1 MPREDHPALFDDLG
15 TVFYVSKRLYSL
27 SIVSLVVALLSLVPV
42 YNGNKEPVAL
52 TPFVTT
58 TAPQRTTPGQ
68 DQSNEP
74 GKSEGQAS
82 GVKWYGDTKEPSPEL
97 AAIRQW
103 CADKAVV
110 DSECSFEYFT
120 DKLTSASDPRAAI
133 KATIAEISALKLKDD
148 LFIPE
153 CHHAFHAVG
162 QAAPRL
168 IGVIESLRAT
178 PDVECQGGMVHGVVQ
193 TWSQEASD
201 EEVERDYATL
211 CNEYATGNVRSFCAH
226 GIGHAIAVHFP
237 DDVLKTTMMCDKMY
251 EYDTAEGCVT
261 GTVMEFG
268 GSDFV
273 TVAISRSLGKTR
285 AKDSVTEEQ
294 RMTLCQ
300 SLPERLQDACSEKVF
315 QLFRDL
321 MPEPEKLMK
330 LCDALNVK
338 SSVPM
343 RENCGYSIG
352 EVAVSAKG
360 LVTIMD
366 EDAKITDYYTPC
378 TKIPS
383 DLADICTKGFIES
396 LMRDVPLNNNRVYK
410 NPCRALPVSVSKAC
424 EAANESA
431 KGSREAA

>member
-1 MPREDHPALFDDLG
+1 M
-15 TVFYVSKRLYSL
+15 
-27 SIVSLVVALLSLVPV
+27 
-42 YNGNKEPVAL
+42 
-52 TPFVTT
+52 
-58 TAPQRTTPGQ
+58 GQ
-68 DQSNEP
+68 DQGSDP
-74 GKSEGQAS
+74 GESEGKAS
-82 GVKWYGDTKEPSPEL
+82 GVHWYGDTAEPSAEL

-103 CADKAVV
+103 CADESVV

-120 DKLTSASDPRAAI
+120 KKLTTASDPRVAI
-133 KATIAEISALKLKDD
+133 KSAIAEISALKLKDD

-168 IGVIESLRAT
+168 IGVVEALKAT

-193 TWSQEASD
+193 TWSQESSD
-201 EEVERDYATL
+201 EEVARDYATL
-211 CNEYATGNVRSFCAH
+211 CNTYATGNVRSFCAH
-226 GIGHAIAVHFP
+226 GIGHAIGVHFP

-251 EYDTAEGCVT
+251 EYETADGCVT

-273 TVAISRSLGKTR
+273 TVEISRSLGKTR

-294 RMTLCQ
+294 RLNLCP
-300 SLPERLQDACSEKVF
+300 SLPERLQDACSQKVF

-330 LCDALNVK
+330 LCDAIDVK
-338 SSVPM
+338 SSIPM

-360 LVTIMD
+360 LVTVMD
-366 EDAKITDYYTPC
+366 DDTKIADYFAPC

-383 DLADICTKGFIES
+383 DLADVCTKGFIES
-396 LMRDVPLNNNRVYK
+396 LMRDVPLNNNRTYK
-410 NPCRALPVSVSKAC
+410 NPCQALPASVGKAC

-431 KGSREAA
+431 KQARQAA

>member
-1 MPREDHPALFDDLG
+1 
-15 TVFYVSKRLYSL
+15 
-27 SIVSLVVALLSLVPV
+27 VSLVVALLSLVPV
-42 YNGNKEPVAL
+42 YNGNKAPVTLA
-52 TPFVTT
+52 PFVTT
-58 TAPQRTTPGQ
+58 TAPQGTTPGQ

-97 AAIRQW
+97 AVIRQW
-103 CADKAVV
+103 CADEAVI

-120 DKLTSASDPRAAI
+120 DKLTSSPDPRAAI
-133 KATIAEISALKLKDD
+133 KAAIAEISALKLKDD

-153 CHHAFHAVG
+153 CHHAFHAIG
-162 QAAPRL
+162 QAAPKL
-168 IGVIESLRAT
+168 IGVIDALRAT

-193 TWSQEASD
+193 TWSLDSSD
-201 EEVERDYATL
+201 EEVKRDYATL
-211 CNEYATGNVRSFCAH
+211 CNTYPTGNLRAFCAH
-226 GIGHAIAVHFP
+226 GIGHAIGVHFP
-237 DDVLKTTMMCDKMY
+237 DDVLKTTMMCDKMFEY
-251 EYDTAEGCVT
+251 ETADGCVT

-294 RMTLCQ
+294 RLKLCP

-321 MPEPEKLMK
+321 MPEPENLMK
-330 LCDALNVK
+330 LCDALDVK
-338 SSVPM
+338 SSIPM

-366 EDAKITDYYTPC
+366 EDAKITEYYAPC

-410 NPCRALPVSVSKAC
+410 NPCQALPVSVSKAC

-431 KGSREAA
+431 KSSRAAA

>member
-1 MPREDHPALFDDLG
+1 M
-15 TVFYVSKRLYSL
+15 SKKLYPL
-27 SIVSLVVALLSLVPV
+27 SFVALVVALLSLAPV
-42 YNGNKEPVAL
+42 YNAKNVPVAL

-97 AAIRQW
+97 AVIRQW
-103 CADKAVV
+103 CADKAVI

-133 KATIAEISALKLKDD
+133 KATISEISALKLKDD

-153 CHHAFHAVG
+153 CHHAFHAIG
-162 QAAPRL
+162 QAAPKL
-168 IGVIESLRAT
+168 IGVIDSLKAT

-193 TWSQEASD
+193 TWSLDSSD
-201 EEVERDYATL
+201 EEVKRDYATL
-211 CNEYATGNVRSFCAH
+211 CNTYPTGNLRAFCAH
-226 GIGHAIAVHFP
+226 GIGHAIGVHFP
-237 DDVLKTTMMCDKMY
+237 DDVLKTTMMCDKMFEY
-251 EYDTAEGCVT
+251 ETADGCVT

-273 TVAISRSLGKTR
+273 TVAISKALGKTR

-294 RMTLCQ
+294 RLALCP

-321 MPEPEKLMK
+321 MVEPENLMK

-338 SSVPM
+338 SSIPM

-366 EDAKITDYYTPC
+366 EDAKITEYYTPC

-410 NPCRALPVSVSKAC
+410 NPCQALPAFVSKAC

-431 KGSREAA
+431 KDSRAAA